1 MHSLCPAHLI
11 LLHLNTRSST
21 HNEAA
26 HCRTSPGLQSH
37 CHTISSTHNEAAPC
51 RTSSPVYSPI
61 AILSAVH
68 IMKPL
73 TVELPPVYIS
83 AVPTNPLYLPHY
95 PNLNTFTL
103 RSSRSLKGPY
113 KTTGNV
119 VILHILMHF
128 QFL

>member
-1 MHSLCPAHLI
+1 MKPLTVELPTVYSPTAI
-11 LLHLNTRSST
+11 LSAEHIMKPLTVEL
-21 HNEAA
+21 
-26 HCRTSPGLQSH
+26 P
-37 CHTISSTHNEAAPC
+37 
-51 RTSSPVYSPI
+51 PVYSPT